1 MFFFLKKKLWIVMGR
16 FLIFI
21 YFLVRGGEQYD
32 GTNITNITS

>member
-1 MFFFLKKKLWIVMGR
+1 MDLMGR

-21 YFLVRGGEQYD
+21 YIFLRGGEQYD